1 MPRYLDPSSGQ
12 WAVLRLSEKLLEEQK
27 LQKSPHVI
35 PLIKVGG
42 WVDWCQGVDY
52 PNCPECKIP
61 MTVPLLQL
69 ECESEVRGSV
79 VTSIALQLGAVHI
92 YKFIQCLIYRLLP
105 PIPPDS
111 SKLQTVAQLLLG

>member
-1 MPRYLDPSSGQ
+1 M
-12 WAVLRLSEKLLEEQK
+12 SEKLLEEQK
-27 LQKSPHVI
+27 FQKSSHVI

-42 WVDWCQGVDY
+42 WVEWPQNVDY
-52 PNCPECKIP
+52 PDCPECKIS

-69 ECESEVRGSV
+69 GCESEVRGSV

-92 YKFIQCLIYRLLP
+92 CKFIQCLIYRLLP